1 MKRYIRSAYS
11 ASSDFEIEN
20 DVLVKYKGIDS
31 HVEIPKGVK
40 VIGELAFKSCAF
52 LKSLTI
58 CEGVTEIERGA
69 FWDCAYLESV
79 TLPKSVRILGD

>member
-1 MKRYIRSAYS
+1 MILKLK
-11 ASSDFEIEN
+11 N

-40 VIGELAFKSCAF
+40 VIGELAFKSCTF

-79 TLPKSVRILGD
+79 TLPKVLEYLETKYSRFAQTCNQ